1 MIDLRDHLESIAG
14 PAAVPSTADIDADLA
29 RGRRALRRR
38 RAGLTAAGSVLSVAA
53 VAAAFS
59 VAAGPG
65 PGAGLPDRP
74 PAVVAARLVAYEG
87 AQPKGFTVDKVP
99 AGWFVQGDEKYGLWM
114 APDKVKNP
122 PAGIDPSKAP
132 LYDSQNYTGKIV
144 IYLESKDQNGPPR
157 TGTPVQVGDLDGMLV
172 KSLPGMT
179 PDGPMPTRADGDT
192 GWSLW
197 VELPSG
203 VHVIVQFWEG
213 LGLSRDQMVELA
225 AGVHVHPDAEQSAG

>member
-1 MIDLRDHLESIAG
+1 MMDLRDHLEHIAG
-14 PAAVPSTADIDADLA
+14 PGAEPTAADIDADLA

-38 RAGLTAAGSVLSVAA
+38 RAGLTVAGSVLSLAA
-53 VAAAFS
+53 LAAGIS
-59 VAAGPG
+59 VATGTG

-74 PAVVAARLVAYEG
+74 PAVTAARLVAYQG

-99 AGWFVQGDEKYGLWM
+99 AGWFVQGDEKYSLWM
-114 APDKVKNP
+114 APDKAKNP
-122 PAGIDPSKAP
+122 PPGINPSKAP
-132 LYDSQNYTGKIV
+132 LYDPENFTGKIV
-144 IYLESKDQNGPPR
+144 IYLESKDQNGPGR
-157 TGTPVQVGDLDGMLV
+157 DGKAVKVGDLDGILV

-197 VELPSG
+197 VKLPSG

-213 LGLSRDQMVELA
+213 LGMSQDQMVELA
-225 AGVHVHPDAEQSAG
+225 AGVHVHKDAEQSAG